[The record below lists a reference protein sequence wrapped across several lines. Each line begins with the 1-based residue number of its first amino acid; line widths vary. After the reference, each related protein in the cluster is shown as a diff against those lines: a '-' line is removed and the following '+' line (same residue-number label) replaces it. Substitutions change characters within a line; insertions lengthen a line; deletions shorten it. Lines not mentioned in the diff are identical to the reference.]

1 MIMRTQPLFD
11 LPAADRARCPTGHQ
25 DPSQTKGGFAR
36 WYRLRAA
43 AYSLVEVLVAG
54 GILAIGIAG
63 AGVLAHTLLLQEE
76 SNGFALRA
84 INAQEQAARLWQ
96 LGLSPS
102 TITNILP
109 ERCSSNSP
117 YPGAY
122 AMYLTF
128 TAATTN
134 LGSGVTVE
142 ILSPL
147 RVVYH
152 SGVDK
157 NNTLLYRTNDV
168 VVVRPQVR

>member
-1 MIMRTQPLFD
+1 MRTVFL
-11 LPAADRARCPTGHQ
+11 
-25 DPSQTKGGFAR
+25 
-36 WYRLRAA
+36 RLSR

-54 GILAIGIAG
+54 GILVIGIAG
-63 AGVLAHTLLLQEE
+63 AAMLAHTLLLQEE

-109 ERCSSNSP
+109 ERCSTNASAP
-117 YPGAY
+117 EAY
-122 AMYLTF
+122 SMSLTF
-128 TAATTN
+128 TASTTN

-152 SGVDK
+152 SGVD
-157 NNTLLYRTNDV
+157 NNNALIYRTNDA
-168 VVVRPQVR
+168 VVVRPRIR

>member
-1 MIMRTQPLFD
+1 MK
-11 LPAADRARCPTGHQ
+11 ARP
-25 DPSQTKGGFAR
+25 PSLSLLSR
-36 WYRLRAA
+36 
-43 AYSLVEVLVAG
+43 AYSLVEVLVAS
-54 GILAIGIAG
+54 GILVIGITG
-63 AGVLAHTLLLQEE
+63 AAMLAHTLLLQEE

-109 ERCSSNSP
+109 ERCASNAST
-117 YPGAY
+117 PGAY

-128 TAATTN
+128 TASTTN

-147 RVVYH
+147 RVVYN
-152 SGVDK
+152 SGVDR
-157 NNTLLYRTNDV
+157 NNTLVYRTNDV
-168 VVVRPQVR
+168 VVVRPRIR